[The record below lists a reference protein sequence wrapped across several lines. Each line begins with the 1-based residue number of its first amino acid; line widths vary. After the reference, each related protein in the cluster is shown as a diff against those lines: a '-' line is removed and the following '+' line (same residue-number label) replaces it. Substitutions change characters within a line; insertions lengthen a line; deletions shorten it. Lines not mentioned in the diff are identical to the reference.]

1 MHRFGGKVLDAD
13 GAPLHD
19 VWITL
24 PELGLFASSDPQGRF
39 ILQRVPTGT
48 HKLIARSRDG
58 NRGDGGDR
66 RARSRPRP
74 HRRARKARGEEEGGL
89 TEWASCAARTAA
101 LAPLAHGTPDRRC
114 WVTMPNDD
122 SGRPRVLL
130 GNLEPMVR
138 LGMID
143 VLQEDG
149 VEVIGEEER
158 AQALVL
164 MAGRL
169 RPDAVVLDL
178 LQRSSRELGERVR
191 TASPETKVILWAR
204 DEDAMEVLDPG
215 ATTPRRFFT
224 AVPEE
229 LRSELSNVRLN
240 RVEE

>member
-1 MHRFGGKVLDAD
+1 MPSDD
-13 GAPLHD
+13 G
-19 VWITL
+19 
-24 PELGLFASSDPQGRF
+24 
-39 ILQRVPTGT
+39 
-48 HKLIARSRDG
+48 
-58 NRGDGGDR
+58 
-66 RARSRPRP
+66 
-74 HRRARKARGEEEGGL
+74 
-89 TEWASCAARTAA
+89 RT
-101 LAPLAHGTPDRRC
+101 
-114 WVTMPNDD
+114 
-122 SGRPRVLL
+122 RVLL

-143 VLQEDG
+143 VLSEDG
-149 VEVIGEEER
+149 VEVVGEEER
-158 AQALVL
+158 PQALVL

-178 LQRSSRELGERVR
+178 NHGSSRELGDRVR

-204 DEDAMEVLDPG
+204 EEDAMEVLDPG